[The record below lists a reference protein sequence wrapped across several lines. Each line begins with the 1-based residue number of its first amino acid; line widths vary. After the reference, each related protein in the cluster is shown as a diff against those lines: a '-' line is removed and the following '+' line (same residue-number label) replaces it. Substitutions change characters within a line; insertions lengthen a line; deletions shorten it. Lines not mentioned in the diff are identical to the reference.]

1 METTFYNQTLAGK
14 YTGKV
19 TKPSLLS
26 RFAAWCE
33 GQQENRIM
41 WIGIAL
47 AGHGCVLTPLTV
59 MAVLVAGNSLA
70 LFMAATAAMAMAVVT
85 NLAAMPTK
93 VTIPVFFL
101 SVLIDIVIVAAAVSG
116 YFN

>member
-1 METTFYNQTLAGK
+1 METTFYNQTLAGN

-19 TKPSLLS
+19 SKASIFK
-26 RFAAWCE
+26 RFANWCE

-101 SVLIDIVIVAAAVSG
+101 SVLIDILIVSAAVSG
-116 YFN
+116 FFN